1 MFLIITCFFQKKIM
15 ESDELAPDNL
25 FLTRQNRKPTTFE
38 IKYLE
43 KFGQKGDTRIGLPG
57 LSPELVDKQAEMEQI
72 DKELE
77 EARLKFETWKTNLQ
91 VKKKEI
97 EVKKEKL
104 AEQKK
109 QLDMFTVV
117 HTAELKKC
125 REREKSEN
133 QQITKMETELEQL
146 TIKEKELKLQNE
158 KLVAELQKLQPCAD
172 YLQNVVTKSIFTFDN
187 IDAILNR
194 YSVLSVTRAEYLGKY
209 QELLQQMGIKERE
222 AEEKLLHE
230 KNLLIDAT
238 MKYND
243 GIMSIEQVKKNN
255 EYEKAKA
262 IKAVQR
268 VEEKNVEVAMIKT
281 SINAIYQRALEKAIG
296 HNESIKQKEGMSVED
311 MKLQYIQN
319 RFTDLQS
326 VIEEWKKEGH

>member
-1 MFLIITCFFQKKIM
+1 MTEEDI
-15 ESDELAPDNL
+15 SADNI
-25 FLTRQNRKPTTFE
+25 FLTRQNRVPTTFE

-57 LSPELVDKQAEMEQI
+57 LSPELVDKNAEMEQI

-104 AEQKK
+104 ADQKR

-125 REREKSEN
+125 KEREKSEN
-133 QQITKMETELEQL
+133 QQIAKMESELEQL

-187 IDAILNR
+187 IEAILNR
-194 YSVLSVTRAEYLGKY
+194 YSVLSVTRAEYLETY
-209 QELLQQMGIKERE
+209 QQLLAQMGIKERE
-222 AEEKLLHE
+222 AEKQLLHE

-243 GIMSIEQVKKNN
+243 GIMNIEQVKKNN

-262 IKAVQR
+262 IKQVQR
-268 VEEKNVEVAMIKT
+268 VEEKNVELAMIKT
-281 SINAIYQRALEKAIG
+281 SINAIYQRAVEKAIG
-296 HNESIKQKEGMSVED
+296 HNETVKPKEGVSMED
-311 MKLQYIQN
+311 LKLQYIQN
-319 RFTDLQS
+319 RFTDLQI
-326 VIEEWKKEGH
+326 VIDEWKKEGH